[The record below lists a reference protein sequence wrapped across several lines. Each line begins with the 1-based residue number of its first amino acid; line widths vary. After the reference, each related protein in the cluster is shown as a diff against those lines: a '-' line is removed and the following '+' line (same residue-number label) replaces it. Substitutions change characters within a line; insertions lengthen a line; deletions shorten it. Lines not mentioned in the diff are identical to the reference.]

1 MSRTLLL
8 ECPRNPAGGLLPNS
22 LKHDRFHPLFALSL
36 ILFTP
41 AGWAENLGMELLS
54 TGITPAA
61 IIEEPGDPIEEIV
74 VFGIREQDD
83 ADEARQLLEDPLLK
97 HVLRDFELS
106 QQLERDT
113 THNEEAAGIGPMSP
127 RLRLG
132 YAPREELR
140 EAVDEEPS
148 RLLPLDLVR
157 PAIVIELDF

>member
-1 MSRTLLL
+1 MSRILSR
-8 ECPRNPAGGLLPNS
+8 ECPRNPARDTLPN
-22 LKHDRFHPLFALSL
+22 LLRHNRRLPLFALSL
-36 ILFTP
+36 IMFGP

-61 IIEEPGDPIEEIV
+61 IVEAPGDSIEEIV
-74 VFGIREQDD
+74 VFGVREQDD

-113 THNEEAAGIGPMSP
+113 TQNEEAAGIGPMSP